1 MDRLPDTTGMPN
13 EIVVQR
19 AHRNA
24 YDHAVRAAGGRFVE
38 VGYLGYPGAGGTHAW
53 QIEAAIGERTAA
65 LYWAMIEAQGVVPL
79 EEFCR
84 IAHRHGLPVI
94 VDAAAALPP
103 PENLRRFITA
113 GADLVSFSGGKAIQG
128 PQASGILCGRRDLI
142 ASVLLQNQDM
152 DVHPEVWSFGDQYRA
167 AGVLAG
173 PPHQGIGRG
182 FKVGKEEIAGLVVA
196 LRRYVQRD
204 HAAERTRWER
214 LLQAVLDGI
223 GTLPHVQADFDG
235 PTNRPVPRL
244 QLTLDEAALGC
255 TAFEVIRRLLDG
267 TPALAVG
274 EGRARQGVLV
284 INPMALQ
291 EEDVDPLVS
300 RLRAVLGGVR

>member
-1 MDRLPDTTGMPN
+1 
-13 EIVVQR
+13 
-19 AHRNA
+19 
-24 YDHAVRAAGGRFVE
+24 
-38 VGYLGYPGAGGTHAW
+38 
-53 QIEAAIGERTAA
+53 
-65 LYWAMIEAQGVVPL
+65 
-79 EEFCR
+79 
-84 IAHRHGLPVI
+84 
-94 VDAAAALPP
+94 
-103 PENLRRFITA
+103 
-113 GADLVSFSGGKAIQG
+113 
-128 PQASGILCGRRDLI
+128 
-142 ASVLLQNQDM
+142 
-152 DVHPEVWSFGDQYRA
+152 VWSFGDQYRA